1 MNTTFKR
8 NGFQGGLTVISTGS
22 DYDLRPGARYGP
34 VIRNIYIIECCTEGF
49 GSIVI
54 NGRTFP
60 VKAGDCYVM
69 LPGDT
74 IIQTADNISPRRG
87 YWCVADGARIGHY
100 LAMAGIRSDVP
111 FAPPEVF
118 DTIAAQLKL
127 LFQLREE
134 NDPGADLR
142 RSACLYTI
150 FGELLRGKTA
160 AMDRD
165 SIIQKAVSIMEARY
179 NQPLTVEQIAG
190 DVGLERCYFST
201 LFKAETGTSPHRY
214 LTGLRL
220 EKACILMDHEGCTV
234 AEAAISVGL
243 DPENFARLF
252 RRYMG
257 TTPGEYRKKGVI
269 ERVIESQE
277 RGKTDASA
285 GLSAADR
292 HL

>member
-1 MNTTFKR
+1 
-8 NGFQGGLTVISTGS
+8 
-22 DYDLRPGARYGP
+22 
-34 VIRNIYIIECCTEGF
+34 
-49 GSIVI
+49 
-54 NGRTFP
+54 
-60 VKAGDCYVM
+60 
-69 LPGDT
+69 
-74 IIQTADNISPRRG
+74 
-87 YWCVADGARIGHY
+87 
-100 LAMAGIRSDVP
+100 
-111 FAPPEVF
+111 
-118 DTIAAQLKL
+118 
-127 LFQLREE
+127 
-134 NDPGADLR
+134 LR